1 MKLLFLVSLP
11 RSGSTMVQAVLSNHR
26 AIATSSEPWVQLLV
40 APYVHSDQF
49 SASFDWGLTSDAVGT
64 LQSTVNLLQ
73 LAQDRVRSVANDYY
87 ESFNE
92 DGSVA
97 YFLDKTPR
105 YYCMLSNL
113 FEAYPEAKFLVLR
126 RHPVSVLA
134 SIYKT
139 WLIDKRF
146 EKVYDYT
153 TDFFDGQRLMDEFL
167 HNNGESERVMEVNY
181 EDLLAAPKPAFDSIF
196 KWLDLEFS
204 EALLDYSGN
213 GSYQGKYGDPTGVQ
227 RGSVIEREPDLGK
240 RFEDHFP
247 NRRWARLAS
256 GLAHYSKSK
265 GYIAGEGNEWES
277 SRMTSEFRRFERMYM
292 MRCMHK
298 PNPRSSMLFLKD
310 RLMASLGL

>member
-1 MKLLFLVSLP
+1 
-11 RSGSTMVQAVLSNHR
+11 MVQAVLSNHR
-26 AIATSSEPWVQLLV
+26 AIATSSEPWVQLLA

-49 SASFDWGLTSDAVGT
+49 SAPFNWGRTSDAVGT
-64 LQSTVNLLQ
+64 LQSEVDLLQ

-113 FEAYPEAKFLVLR
+113 FEAYAEAKFLVLK

-139 WLIDKRF
+139 WLKHKRF

-153 TDFFDGQRLMDEFL
+153 TDFIDGQRLMDEFL
-167 HNNGESERVMEVNY
+167 LSKGESERVMEVNY
-181 EDLLAAPKPAFDSIF
+181 EDLLAAPTPAFDSIF

-204 EALLDYSGN
+204 EALLDYSSN
-213 GSYQGKYGDPTGVQ
+213 GTYQGKYGDPTGVQ
-227 RGSVIEREPDLGK
+227 RGSVVERAPDLGK
-240 RFEDHFP
+240 RYKDHFP
-247 NRRWARLAS
+247 DRRWTRLAS
-256 GLAHYSKSK
+256 GLADYSKSK
-265 GYIAGEGNEWES
+265 GYIGSESKEWER
-277 SRMTSEFRRFERMYM
+277 SRMTSEFRRFERMSK
-292 MRCMHK
+292 MRAMQK
-298 PNPRSSMLFLKD
+298 PNPRACMLFLKD

>member
-1 MKLLFLVSLP
+1 MNLLFLVSLP
-11 RSGSTMVQAVLSNHR
+11 RSGSTMLQAVLSNHQ
-26 AIATSSEPWVQLLV
+26 AISTSSEPWVQLLA
-40 APYVHSDQF
+40 APFAHSDQF
-49 SASFDWGLTSDAVGT
+49 SVSFDWSLTSDAVRT
-64 LQSTVNLLQ
+64 LQSEVDLLQ
-73 LAQDRVRSVANDYY
+73 LAQDRVRSVADDYY
-87 ESFNE
+87 ESFNKDE
-92 DGSVA
+92 SVT

-113 FEAYPEAKFLVLR
+113 LEAYPEAKFLVLR

-139 WLIDKRF
+139 WLKDKRF

-153 TDFFDGQRLMDEFL
+153 TDFIDGQRLMDEFL
-167 HNNGESERVMEVNY
+167 QRNGESERVMAVNF

-204 EALLDYSGN
+204 EALLDYSNN

-227 RGSVIEREPDLGK
+227 RGRVVEREPESGK
-240 RFEDHFP
+240 RFEEYFP

-256 GLAHYSKSK
+256 GLADYSKSK
-265 GYIAGEGNEWES
+265 GYIPSECDEWER
-277 SRMTSEFRRFERMYM
+277 SRMTSEFRRFERMSK
-292 MRCMHK
+292 MRSMQK
-298 PNPRSSMLFLKD
+298 PNPRACMLFLKD